1 VDRVTLSLPVQTL
14 VDHAAHLAQQCKTAH
29 THGMFRFP
37 LVFLTYALIT
47 WAPVAAPDQTDTR
60 LDMLFER
67 LRTTTDGGEGQR
79 ITQEIWV
86 IWRETDNDIADDLMD
101 QGLRDMTRE
110 RYDEALAVLN
120 KVVKAAPNY
129 AEGWNAR
136 ATLLYLM
143 GDYPASAVDVR
154 RTLALEPRHFGAWSG
169 LGLIH
174 MSLENDTAA
183 LEAFK
188 QALTLNPHLSGSRRN
203 IELIKKRLEEKII

>member
-1 VDRVTLSLPVQTL
+1 MVT
-14 VDHAAHLAQQCKTAH
+14 
-29 THGMFRFP
+29 
-37 LVFLTYALIT
+37 
-47 WAPVAAPDQTDTR
+47 PDQTDTR

-67 LRTTTDGGEGQR
+67 LRTTTDGGEGPR

-143 GDYPASAVDVR
+143 GDYAASAVDVR

-203 IELIKKRLEEKII
+203 IEFIKKRLEEKII